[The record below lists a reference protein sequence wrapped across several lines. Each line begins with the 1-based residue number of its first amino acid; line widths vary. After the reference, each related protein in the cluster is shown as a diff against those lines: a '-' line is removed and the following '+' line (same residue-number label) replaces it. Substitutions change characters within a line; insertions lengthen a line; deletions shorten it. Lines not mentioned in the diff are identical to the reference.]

1 MNDWVIIVILII
13 ILLIALFIL
22 PQFFIAR
29 AMKKVI
35 KIFRENNAI
44 GERHAKTAE
53 QLGLEPKGMIDRMM
67 KPRDYKPRALQY
79 LIGANI
85 VQMTE
90 DGKLY
95 LVEENLANTKFANPG
110 Y

>member
-1 MNDWVIIVILII
+1 MNDWVIIAILVVV
-13 ILLIALFIL
+13 LLLALFVL
-22 PQFFIAR
+22 PQFFIGR

-35 KIFRENNAI
+35 HIFRESNTI
-44 GERHAKTAE
+44 GERQAKTAE

-85 VQMTE
+85 IQMTE

>member
-1 MNDWVIIVILII
+1 MNDWIIIVALVI
-13 ILLIALFIL
+13 ILLIALFVV
-22 PQFFIAR
+22 PQFLIAR

-44 GERHAKTAE
+44 GERNAKTAE
-53 QLGLEPKGMIDRMM
+53 QLGLEPKGMMDRMM
-67 KPRDYKPRALQY
+67 RPRDYKPRALQY

-85 VQMTE
+85 IQMTE

-95 LVEENLANTKFANPG
+95 LVEENLANTKFASSG